1 MAMSSHGNTDLHQ
14 TLVDAFL
21 DVTQEE
27 RKQNER
33 LNAKRRLKA
42 RRAIEDYFERKRLE
56 RQIADGWWLE

>member
-27 RKQNER
+27 RQQSER
-33 LNAKRRLKA
+33 LTAKRRLKA